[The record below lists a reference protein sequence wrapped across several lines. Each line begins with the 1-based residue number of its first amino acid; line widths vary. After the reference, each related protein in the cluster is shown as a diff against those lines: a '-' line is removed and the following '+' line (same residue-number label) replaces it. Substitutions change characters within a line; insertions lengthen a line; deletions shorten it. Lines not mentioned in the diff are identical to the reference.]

1 MHRRRPRVL
10 EELYWI
16 GLGCVLIV
24 LATVL
29 FGGVDVNDLLAGGS
43 RPGVAPAPAP
53 VRVAEAKG
61 SVSPP
66 RVPRPKEPRRRKSS
80 PAADVV
86 VVAAVRGDCWVSL
99 RRDSAAGDVLF
110 EGLLV
115 QGRLAR
121 VRGDRIF
128 VRLGAGENVRVT
140 VGGKARPVPAGLAD
154 VVVAARRDA

>member
-1 MHRRRPRVL
+1 MHRRRRVL
-10 EELYWI
+10 EDFYWI

-24 LATVL
+24 LATL
-29 FGGVDVNDLLAGGS
+29 AFGGVDVRELIGDD
-43 RPGVAPAPAP
+43 APALEA
-53 VRVAEAKG
+53 RATEAATTVATVKG

-66 RVPRPKEPRRRKSS
+66 GASEPR
-80 PAADVV
+80 AAAKERALPDEV

-99 RRDSAAGDVLF
+99 RRGSAAGEVLF

-115 QGRLAR
+115 RGRRAR

-140 VGGKARPVPAGLAD
+140 VGGKPRPVPPGTAD
-154 VVVAARRDA
+154 MVVRRTTRR

>member
-10 EELYWI
+10 EDLYWI
-16 GLGCVLIV
+16 GLGCVLVV

-29 FGGVDVNDLLAGGS
+29 FGGVDVDDLLAGDS
-43 RPGVAPAPAP
+43 RPVVAPAAAP
-53 VRVAEAKG
+53 MRVAEVKG

-66 RVPRPKEPRRRKSS
+66 RVPRRKEPQRRKSS

-99 RRDSAAGDVLF
+99 RRDSAAGEVLF

-115 QGRLAR
+115 QGRRAR

-140 VGGKARPVPAGLAD
+140 VGGKPRAVPTGLAD
-154 VVVAARRDA
+154 VVVEASGDV